1 MPKPDMAW
9 RNTGNSRTNKAK
21 QATHIQLKSKG
32 MTAVEGLAVNGL
44 SHGMVMHAINKAL
57 RMNSGEAEAEDDMG
71 LIFQHACGQEKR
83 RRGAWV

>member
-1 MPKPDMAW
+1 
-9 RNTGNSRTNKAK
+9 
-21 QATHIQLKSKG
+21 
-32 MTAVEGLAVNGL
+32 MTDVEGLAVNGL

>member
-1 MPKPDMAW
+1 MAW

-44 SHGMVMHAINKAL
+44 SHGMVMHAIHKAL
-57 RMNSGEAEAEDDMG
+57 RMNREEAEAEDDMG
-71 LIFQHACGQEKR
+71 LIFQHDCGHEKR
-83 RRGAWV
+83 RRSAWV